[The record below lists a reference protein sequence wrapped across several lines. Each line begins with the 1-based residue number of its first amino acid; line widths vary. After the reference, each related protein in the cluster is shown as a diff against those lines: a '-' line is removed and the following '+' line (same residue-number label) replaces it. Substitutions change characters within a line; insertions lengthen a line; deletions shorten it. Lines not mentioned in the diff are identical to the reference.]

1 MGIIQDKTQS
11 GSEVG
16 GVLVSETFNTRTT
29 GFVGEGWYQYYTQLI
44 GSSVVK
50 NLPANAGDAGLVPG
64 SGRASGEGNG
74 SSFQYPWLGNPM
86 ERGALWVTVHG
97 VAEPDMT

>member
-1 MGIIQDKTQS
+1 MRED
-11 GSEVG
+11 
-16 GVLVSETFNTRTT
+16 
-29 GFVGEGWYQYYTQLI
+29 WYQYYTQLV

-74 SSFQYPWLGNPM
+74 SSFQYPCLGNPM

-97 VAEPDMT
+97 VAEPGMI